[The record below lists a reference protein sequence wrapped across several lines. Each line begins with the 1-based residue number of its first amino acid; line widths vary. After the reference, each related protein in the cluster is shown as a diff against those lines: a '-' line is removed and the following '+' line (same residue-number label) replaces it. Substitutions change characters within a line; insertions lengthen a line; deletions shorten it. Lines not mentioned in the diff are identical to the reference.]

1 MESVTPPSP
10 AKFDKADI
18 ITPVIVGTG
27 DHDKK
32 HFEDEIN
39 KIDISELEHTKP
51 VGTGDVD

>member
-32 HFEDEIN
+32 HFDDEIN
-39 KIDISELEHTKP
+39 KIDVSELEHTKP